1 MIAKPGLCSASRILI
16 AKKSRVHNFAR
27 DLSSASQE
35 EYVYAAIPSASA
47 SGSTS
52 PHRYGA
58 IVHVWPELSIEGT
71 GPIFSHK
78 VSVNVDPCG
87 REGLHCLQPST

>member
-1 MIAKPGLCSASRILI
+1 MIRKAWTLLCKSHPDCQE
-16 AKKSRVHNFAR
+16 SRVHNFAR
-27 DLSSASQE
+27 VLSSALQE

-58 IVHVWPELSIEGT
+58 IVLYRGAQ
-71 GPIFSHK
+71 GQIFPHK
-78 VSVNVDPCG
+78 VSVNVDLCG
-87 REGLHCLQPST
+87 REGIALLTAST